1 MGLLGINKKIQ
12 SELTRG
18 KTREEIFQ
26 TLSSKAPT
34 DSAKFAYCL
43 ASIPHSGLRHKY
55 LKHNAIL
62 FFFSCSLSDCPWPRN
77 GP

>member
-1 MGLLGINKKIQ
+1 MGLLGINNKIQ

-18 KTREEIFQ
+18 NIFQ

-43 ASIPHSGLRHKY
+43 ASIPHSGLRHQYITPLHGK
-55 LKHNAIL
+55 ISRDS
-62 FFFSCSLSDCPWPRN
+62 F
-77 GP
+77 